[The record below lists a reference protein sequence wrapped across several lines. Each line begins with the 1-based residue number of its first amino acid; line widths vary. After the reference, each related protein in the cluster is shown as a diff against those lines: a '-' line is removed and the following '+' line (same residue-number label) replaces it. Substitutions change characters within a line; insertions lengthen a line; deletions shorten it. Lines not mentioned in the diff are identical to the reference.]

1 MKIVTY
7 MGMFSNNKKPNWADM
22 VFRIPSVDLKTALV
36 TVMHIDD
43 DVLLLR
49 YDVDV
54 LNKDDVVRFFKSFK
68 RSAIVKYGSEVIGY
82 FISRNDRPTK
92 DTSSI
97 GNITISPTN
106 GFPTLVLTHYA
117 LKV

>member
-1 MKIVTY
+1 MTIVTY
-7 MGMFSNNKKPNWADM
+7 TGMFSNNKKPNWADM

-54 LNKDDVVRFFKSFK
+54 LNKDDVIRFFKSFK
-68 RSAIVKYGSEVIGY
+68 KSAIVKYGDEIIGY
-82 FISRNDRPTK
+82 FISRNDKQIKPVSMTQAK
-92 DTSSI
+92 AYD
-97 GNITISPTN
+97 
-106 GFPTLVLTHYA
+106 FLTLVLTHYA

>member
-7 MGMFSNNKKPNWADM
+7 TGMLSNNKKPDWADM

-36 TVMHIDD
+36 TVIHIDD

-54 LNKDDVVRFFKSFK
+54 LNKDDVIRFFKSFK
-68 RSAIVKYGSEVIGY
+68 KSAVVKYGDEVIGY
-82 FISRNDRPTK
+82 FISRNDKQVKPVSMTQMK
-92 DTSSI
+92 SDNS
-97 GNITISPTN
+97 
-106 GFPTLVLTHYA
+106 PTLVLTHYA

>member
-7 MGMFSNNKKPNWADM
+7 TGMFNNNKKPNWADI
-22 VFRIPSVDLKTALV
+22 VFKIPSVDLKTALV
-36 TVMHIDD
+36 TVMHMDD

-68 RSAIVKYGSEVIGY
+68 KSAVVKYGGETIGY
-82 FISRNDRPTK
+82 FISRNDKPAR
-92 DTSSI
+92 SSGGTPI
-97 GNITISPTN
+97 E
-106 GFPTLVLTHYA
+106 PTLTLTHYA

>member
-7 MGMFSNNKKPNWADM
+7 TGMFSNDKKPDWADM

-54 LNKDDVVRFFKSFK
+54 LNKDDVIRFFKSFK
-68 RSAIVKYGSEVIGY
+68 KSAVVKYGGEVIGY
-82 FISRNDRPTK
+82 FISRNDKPTRGVGG
-92 DTSSI
+92 I
-97 GNITISPTN
+97 PTE
-106 GFPTLVLTHYA
+106 PTLTLTHYA

>member
-7 MGMFSNNKKPNWADM
+7 TGMFSNNKKPNWADM
-22 VFRIPSVDLKTALV
+22 VFKIPSVDLKTALV

-68 RSAIVKYGSEVIGY
+68 RSAVVKYGNEVIGY

-92 DTSSI
+92 GISS
-97 GNITISPTN
+97 NTN